1 MQKRITIFD
10 TVRGFTM
17 ISMAGFHAC
26 YDLAYLYGWDMP
38 WFTQSVFQD
47 IWRASISWV
56 FLFIAGWMCT
66 LSRNNINRAAKY
78 ALAALVV
85 WLATTL
91 VSVDDSVNFGIIYC
105 MAACT
110 GIVAL
115 TDPVL
120 KKITARWGMPLC
132 LVLFAITWSI
142 PKTIYPVPYLAWLG
156 FPSPGFVSGDYYPI
170 IPFIFMYL
178 AGYFAAHIA
187 QSIDKTVPSWTYAN
201 PCRRSPALD
210 VTLSPFI
217 CCISPS
223 FWAFW
228 SSSTRCDN
236 ARAAVQYEPATS
248 PQCER
253 RPRDN
258 PHAEGLPAHAPA

>member
-66 LSRNNINRAAKY
+66 LSRNNIKRAAKY

-120 KKITARWGMPLC
+120 KKISARWGMSLC
-132 LVLFAITWSI
+132 LVLFALTWSI
-142 PKTIYPVPYLAWLG
+142 PKTIYPVPYLDWLG

-187 QSIDKTVPSWTYAN
+187 QGIDKTAPIWAYAN
-201 PCRRSPALD
+201 PLPALAS
-210 VTLSPFI
+210 LGRHALPFYLLHQPI
-217 CCISPS
+217 ILGILELVYSV
-223 FWAFW
+223 
-228 SSSTRCDN
+228 R
-236 ARAAVQYEPATS
+236 
-248 PQCER
+248 
-253 RPRDN
+253 
-258 PHAEGLPAHAPA
+258 

>member
-38 WFTQSVFQD
+38 WFTQTVFQD
-47 IWRASISWV
+47 IWRA
-56 FLFIAGWMCT
+56 
-66 LSRNNINRAAKY
+66 
-78 ALAALVV
+78 
-85 WLATTL
+85 
-91 VSVDDSVNFGIIYC
+91 SVDDSVNFGIIYC

-120 KKITARWGMPLC
+120 KKISAREGMSLC

-178 AGYFAAHIA
+178 AGYFTAHIA
-187 QSIDKTVPSWTYAN
+187 QGIDKTVPSWAYAN
-201 PCRRSPALD
+201 PLPALAS
-210 VTLSPFI
+210 LGRHALPFYLLHQPI
-217 CCISPS
+217 ILGILELAYSV
-223 FWAFW
+223 
-228 SSSTRCDN
+228 R
-236 ARAAVQYEPATS
+236 
-248 PQCER
+248 
-253 RPRDN
+253 
-258 PHAEGLPAHAPA
+258 